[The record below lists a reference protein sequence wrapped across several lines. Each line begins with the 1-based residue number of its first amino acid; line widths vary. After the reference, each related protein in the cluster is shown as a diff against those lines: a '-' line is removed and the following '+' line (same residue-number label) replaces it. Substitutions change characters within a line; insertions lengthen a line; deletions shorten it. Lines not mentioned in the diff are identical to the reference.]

1 MTSTMTSTTSGTPT
15 TPTAPSSTAATAT
28 AIGERA
34 PGQRVNPPTA
44 TPLLQVQD
52 LRVAFRR
59 YQRGLRQADLTV
71 VDGMS
76 LHVSR
81 GEVVALVGASG
92 AGKSLLAYSVL
103 GFLPTGAIE
112 EGTVAW
118 QGRALGPGERARLA
132 GRNLVLLPQVLSA
145 LDPTATVRSQAR
157 RAARL
162 VGRPARDGMAA
173 VLATGLDADVLR
185 LYPHQ
190 LSGGM
195 ARRVLRAIALIGEP
209 DLVIADEPTPGLG
222 RREADE
228 VLDHLRSLA
237 DAGRGVLLIT
247 HDIALA
253 LRVTDRV
260 VVVREGRSLDEA
272 AVADFSGD
280 GSRLQHPYTRALWR
294 ALPSQGFRLPEIE
307 SPGTVRSDG
316 GVPGGDGPDARE
328 PGDHEDRDAAVLA
341 RQSC

>member
-1 MTSTMTSTTSGTPT
+1 MTNTESGM
-15 TPTAPSSTAATAT
+15 PTAPRSTAVATAR
-28 AIGERA
+28 GE
-34 PGQRVNPPTA
+34 RVNPPTTA
-44 TPLLQVQD
+44 PLLQVED
-52 LRVAFRR
+52 LRIAFRR

-76 LHVSR
+76 LHVNR

-103 GFLPTGAIE
+103 GFLPTGAHE
-112 EGTVAW
+112 EGTVTW
-118 QGRALGPGERARLA
+118 QGRALSPGERARLA

-173 VLATGLDADVLR
+173 VLATGLDAGVLR

-307 SPGTVRSDG
+307 SPGTACPDAIEAGAMEPDDSAGCVDESSDG
-316 GVPGGDGPDARE
+316 E
-328 PGDHEDRDAAVLA
+328 TRDVALLA